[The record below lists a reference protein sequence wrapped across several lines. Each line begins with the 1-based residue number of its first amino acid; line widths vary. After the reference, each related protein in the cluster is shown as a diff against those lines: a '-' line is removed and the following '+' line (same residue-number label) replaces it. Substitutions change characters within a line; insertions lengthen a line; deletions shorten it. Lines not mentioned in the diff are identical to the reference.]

1 MLLQILGSI
10 YLLKGRILEA
20 LDNRALASEAFKEA
34 LRVDAYCLEAFRA
47 LIKHEILT
55 ADEEKELLASIPIS
69 AQSDSPG
76 NEYIVLYGKRLSI
89 NQLLSL

>member
-1 MLLQILGSI
+1 MLYCTYYVVACQCFQILGSI

-20 LDNRALASEAFKEA
+20 TDNRALASEAFKEA
-34 LRVDAYCLEAFRA
+34 VRVDAYCLEAFRA

-69 AQSDSPG
+69 AQSDSSG
-76 NEYIVLYGKRLSI
+76 NNCNVWNK
-89 NQLLSL
+89 

>member
-1 MLLQILGSI
+1 LGFAGILSCLKIHSIHCCFVFQILGSI

-47 LIKHEILT
+47 LITHEILT
-55 ADEEKELLASIPIS
+55 ADEEKELLTTIPIA

-76 NEYIVLYGKRLSI
+76 
-89 NQLLSL
+89 